1 MFLYMSFEDE
11 MKTGFAAAEDFAG
24 ESFTMG
30 NHAGDFRGVFRGDDA
45 PTTFDQIQGY
55 ETKTTNALSVSKSL
69 FLEGAPPMVNERITK
84 TNGDAYN
91 ITGIES
97 VDDATWE
104 LTLQKRDG

>member
-1 MFLYMSFEDE
+1 MSFEDE
-11 MKTGFAAAEDFAG
+11 MITGFAEAESFAG

-30 NHAGDFRGVFRGDDA
+30 NHTGDFRGVFRGDDA
-45 PTTFDQIQGY
+45 PTAFDQIQGY

-69 FLEGAPPMVNERITK
+69 FLQGAPPLINELITK
-84 TNGDAYN
+84 TGGAYN

-104 LTLQKRDG
+104 IALQKRDA

>member
-1 MFLYMSFEDE
+1 MSFENE
-11 MKTGFAAAEDFAG
+11 MIAGFAEAENFAG

-30 NHAGDFRGVFRGDDA
+30 NHTGDFRGVFKGDDA
-45 PTTFDQIQGY
+45 PTAFDQIQGY

-69 FLEGAPPMVNERITK
+69 FLQGAPPMINERITK
-84 TNGDAYN
+84 SNGERYN

-104 LTLQKRDG
+104 IVLQKRDA